1 MEITGLFVAAVSTP
15 ALGIAFWL
23 ILSRIFKERRI
34 KKDNL
39 ENITKDLSKEL
50 DELYKD
56 LSEENYRNLN
66 LIFLDKTKE
75 LLDGQKNFQDIFLFN
90 ELKYAS
96 IYLNQFIKSLN
107 ANNKNP
113 YLIYKT
119 KHFLVKSMENTPS
132 LYVRK
137 RLEDI
142 IFALERIEARLSS

>member
-23 ILSRIFKERRI
+23 ILSRIFWEKR
-34 KKDNL
+34 KKSNL
-39 ENITKDLSKEL
+39 ESIAKDLSKEL
-50 DELYKD
+50 EELYKN
-56 LSEENYRNLN
+56 LSEENYRNLS

-75 LLDGQKNFQDIFLFN
+75 LLDGQKKFQDIFLFN

-107 ANNKNP
+107 AGNKNP

-119 KHFLVKSMENTPS
+119 KHFLSKSMENISSP
-132 LYVRK
+132 YVRK
-137 RLEDI
+137 KVEDM
-142 IFALERIEARLSS
+142 IFALERVEIGLSS